1 MSAVFL
7 SFLLLAGSP
16 NTDVAN
22 EIRELT
28 VEFNEA
34 YERNELDKYFSYY
47 ADDLTQWFESGRVT
61 LEQYKT
67 DWYAL
72 IEAGGGVE
80 STELSDLQVQVG
92 PDGRT
97 AVATYV
103 ATVVTRSPEGKR
115 TKEQAWETDIWFKRD
130 GQWKIVHLHYNS
142 HEVP

>member
-97 AVATYV
+97 AIATYV

>member
-7 SFLLLAGSP
+7 SFLLLAGSL

-28 VEFNEA
+28 VAFNEA

-47 ADDLTQWFESGRVT
+47 ADDLTQFFETGRVT
-61 LEQYKT
+61 LEQYRT

>member
-28 VEFNEA
+28 FEFNEA

-142 HEVP
+142 REVP

>member
-1 MSAVFL
+1 MSVVFL
-7 SFLLLAGSP
+7 SFFLLAGSP

-28 VEFNEA
+28 VEFNET

>member
-97 AVATYV
+97 AIATYV

-142 HEVP
+142 REVP